1 MSSTKN
7 NMSKIQKKV
16 KSKQLMIGAENKEIE
31 FSNEPQNILAILN
44 YGLLNGIKTEILI
57 DRVNEITSLLDLILP
72 NKSYCFLKFQS
83 CDEAAKVLTELNG
96 IKLWTDGYPVLMSFC
111 KSIPKYQDYLNEEP
125 SGLIILLDF
134 VTDEIEKK
142 LIALLKWDEC
152 KMKNRQ
158 VQHFGYEFIYGQNTV
173 DYRKPLERKLPPEC
187 DELWTIF
194 DTKCPKFKGFR
205 PDQLTVNKYERG
217 SGIPAH
223 CDTHSVFEDP
233 IISLS
238 LSASIVM
245 EFKDPVNGKHCSIL
259 LPKKSLLIMS
269 SESRYGWLHGI
280 TPKNSDIVKTKH
292 NLMTVQQRELRYS
305 FTFRKLRIPPSC
317 DCKFPLLCDI
327 QSKIVNEQN
336 SNNDHEVDQKLAAK
350 LELENVHN
358 VYNEIGNHFSETRHS
373 AWPNVEN
380 FIMSLIEGSILL
392 DAGCGNG
399 KYLNINDKITKL
411 GFDRSSTLLQV
422 CNERNFQVFQS
433 DCLQI
438 PIINDSIDACISI
451 AVIHHLATHDR
462 RVQAIR
468 EMLRVLRKKGQAL
481 IYVWA
486 KDQQKDNKKT
496 RYLLQHQS
504 KDIEKVNKLPEM
516 AILNIDEE
524 KIELP
529 IHKNRTQF
537 KSSNMLVPWKLKQK
551 EIPEEQHKIF
561 LRYYHVFEDGEL
573 ENLCKECGNVE
584 IVRSYYDQGNHCVI
598 LKKL

>member
-1 MSSTKN
+1 MD
-7 NMSKIQKKV
+7 
-16 KSKQLMIGAENKEIE
+16 
-31 FSNEPQNILAILN
+31 F
-44 YGLLNGIKTEILI
+44 
-57 DRVNEITSLLDLILP
+57 ILP
-72 NKSYCFLKFQS
+72 SNKSYCFLKFPS
-83 CDEAAKVLTELNG
+83 NDEASKVITELNG
-96 IKLWTDGYPVLMSFC
+96 SKLWTDSYAVLMSYC
-111 KSIPKYQDYLNEEP
+111 KNIPKYQDNLNEEP
-125 SGLIILLDF
+125 SGLIVILDF
-134 VTDEIEKK
+134 VTDEIEDK
-142 LIALLKWDEC
+142 LLGLLKWDEC

-173 DYRKPLERKLPPEC
+173 DYRNPLERKIPVEC
-187 DELWTIF
+187 DELWTLL
-194 DTKCPKFKGFR
+194 DEKCPKFNGFR
-205 PDQLTVNKYERG
+205 PDQLTVNKYEPG
-217 SGIPAH
+217 NGIPSH

-238 LSASIVM
+238 LGSSIVM
-245 EFKDPVNGKHCSIL
+245 EFKDPINGKHFSKL
-259 LPKKSLLIMS
+259 LPRKSLLIMS
-269 SESRYGWLHGI
+269 EESRYGWTHGI
-280 TPKNSDIVKTKH
+280 TPKTSDIVKTKH
-292 NLMTVQQRELRYS
+292 NFLTVQQRELRYS

-317 DCKFPLLCDI
+317 NDCKFPSLCDI
-327 QSKIVNEQN
+327 QSKIVNEQSN
-336 SNNDHEVDQKLAAK
+336 NNDHEVDKKLAAK

-373 AWPNVEN
+373 AWPNVEK
-380 FIMSLIEGSILL
+380 FIMSLKEGSILL

-411 GFDRSSTLLQV
+411 GFDRSETLLRV

-438 PIINDSIDACISI
+438 PIIDDSIDACISI
-451 AVIHHLATHDR
+451 AVIHHLATHER
-462 RVQAIR
+462 RINAVKEMIR
-468 EMLRVLRKKGQAL
+468 ILRKDGQAL

-504 KDIEKVNKLPEM
+504 KNDQKENNLPEI
-516 AILNIDEE
+516 ATLNIDGE

-537 KSSNMLVPWKLKQK
+537 KSSNMLVTWKLKQK
-551 EIPEEQHKIF
+551 EIPEEQHKVF

-573 ENLCKECGNVE
+573 ETLCKECKNIE
-584 IVRSYYDQGNHCVI
+584 IVKSYYDQGNYCVI